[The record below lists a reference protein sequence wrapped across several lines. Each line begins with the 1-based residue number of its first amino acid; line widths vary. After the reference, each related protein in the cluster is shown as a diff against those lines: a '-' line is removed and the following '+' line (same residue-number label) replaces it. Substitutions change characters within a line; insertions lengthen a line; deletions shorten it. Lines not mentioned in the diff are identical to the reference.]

1 MVNIWLNT
9 PKETRKAVK
18 CFIRSHMC
26 YFQGTKFYVAPDPY
40 RKGSITGFCLFIW
53 VSKTNPITGL
63 VFGFWFLVF
72 GTSNFFLFNEIL
84 TGSGKVDHLLTPGK
98 QTPRCPLALFWGV
111 FCGVKTCEDWPRKI
125 TPQRT
130 PSCEKSD
137 ASNVHFQSHLSS
149 RSPVAKSRSR
159 VDICPSLRCSSLRGS
174 LRVIYFSWSILARFD
189 PAKN

>member
-1 MVNIWLNT
+1 
-9 PKETRKAVK
+9 
-18 CFIRSHMC
+18 MC

-98 QTPRCPLALFWGV
+98 QTPRLLIRLNRFL
-111 FCGVKTCEDWPRKI
+111 KI
-125 TPQRT
+125 
-130 PSCEKSD
+130 EKIEID
-137 ASNVHFQSHLSS
+137 LIDLNRF
-149 RSPVAKSRSR
+149 KS
-159 VDICPSLRCSSLRGS
+159 I
-174 LRVIYFSWSILARFD
+174 
-189 PAKN
+189 